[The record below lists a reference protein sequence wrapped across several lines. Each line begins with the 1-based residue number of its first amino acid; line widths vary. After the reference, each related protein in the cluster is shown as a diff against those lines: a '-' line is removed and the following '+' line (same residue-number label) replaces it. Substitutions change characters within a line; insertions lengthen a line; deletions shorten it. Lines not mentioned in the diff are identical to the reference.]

1 MQRVTITIDDDL
13 LAAIDALAQR
23 RGYQSR
29 SEAMRDIVRSSLA
42 STEPRGDGAC
52 VAALSYV
59 YDHHTRDLARR
70 ITDAQHHHHALSV
83 AALHV
88 HLDARSCLEI
98 AVLKGRRRAVA
109 ALADEIT
116 SQRGVRH
123 GHLHLLPQNEAGV

>member
-42 STEPRGDGAC
+42 STSRGATAPASPPC
-52 VAALSYV
+52 PTSTTI
-59 YDHHTRDLARR
+59 TRDLARR

-88 HLDARSCLEI
+88 HLDARSCLEV